1 MHGMQS
7 TESGSRSQREEEVTL
22 VVCSENPRAILEA
35 ISALTVIGD
44 FRLHA
49 SDTLN
54 VHDRYFDTADMSLW
68 DRHVVLRLRQIE
80 SKRWI
85 TFKGPS
91 RTDEDGFASR
101 LEVEA
106 EWSDHA
112 LTETLNQLAKSG
124 IELPLKA
131 NAGDRSDPLDLFNA
145 LGLVVVQD
153 RETLRM
159 VRNIVPLADDGAL
172 AAAQLVLDSVSYRFH
187 EMNVRH
193 SEVEIEALTSDGARV
208 LKTLAE
214 NLRDRFGGAL
224 QRWNHSKLATGWAIE
239 NLWHDLDM
247 AGCIKD
253 GHLLPAAYEQIDRF
267 LR

>member
-7 TESGSRSQREEEVTL
+7 RGSGSRFQREEEVTL
-22 VVCSENPRAILEA
+22 VVCSENARAILEEIA
-35 ISALTVIGD
+35 ALTVIGN
-44 FRLHA
+44 FRLYPG
-49 SDTLN
+49 DTLN
-54 VHDRYFDTADMSLW
+54 VHDRYFDTADKSLW
-68 DRHVVLRLRQIE
+68 DRRVVLRLRQIE

-91 RTDEDGFASR
+91 RTDEEGFASR

-106 EWSDHA
+106 EWSDQA

-124 IELPLKA
+124 IELPRKA

-153 RETLRM
+153 RETLRR
-159 VRNIVPLADDGAL
+159 VRDVVPLADDGAL
-172 AAAQLVLDSVSYRFH
+172 AAAQLVIDSVSYRFH
-187 EMNVRH
+187 EKDVRH
-193 SEVEIEALTSDGARV
+193 SEVEIEALTSDGVRV
-208 LKTLAE
+208 LKTVAE
-214 NLRDRFGGAL
+214 SLRDRFGVAL
-224 QRWNHSKLATGWAIE
+224 RRWNHSKLATGWAIE

-253 GHLLPAAYEQIDRF
+253 GRLLPAAYEHIDRF